1 MTILINRAH
10 PEDSNHGLN
19 SIYPLR
25 REWLTSSRPKNRGRR
40 PRLAARTRVVRVEM
54 FIRAVTRRQR
64 CNISTTVVSSSSFL
78 RHHFS
83 VASSSSSSSS
93 NAAASLPNIK
103 PNVSLDFKYNNSVA
117 ILTIN
122 NPRKRNALTVSM
134 MKEMEDH
141 IALLRSWST
150 GADGGDGT
158 SSVLRNSSKEDDRN
172 DDNYYS
178 TNNDN
183 DNNNKNNAR
192 AVILTGSH
200 GTFCSG
206 LDMSASNSSSS
217 SSGSDDEEASSA
229 GDDGE
234 EMLFRMTTI
243 TNQLLSLPV
252 LTIAAIDG
260 YAMGGGAELT
270 TATDLV
276 VLSHTANIQ
285 FVHAK
290 RGAST
295 GWGGARR
302 LVSKVGRR
310 CAIQLLLL
318 GHCIRGDEEYTRST
332 IISSSRSGGDV
343 VGGMGGSGMIYA
355 DAIANTNENAYDATI
370 RLVIHPL
377 FELPCSYSIRAI
389 KSAISAADGD
399 RDVINITDGT
409 LNNSTNMAVKCEME
423 SFMSVWGSK
432 SNIDQIQ
439 ITKDRLLKGRRS
451 EEVEESK

>member
-1 MTILINRAH
+1 MVST
-10 PEDSNHGLN
+10 
-19 SIYPLR
+19 SISPFGKR
-25 REWLTSSRPKNRGRR
+25 VADEFPPKKSWTATSVSSKDES
-40 PRLAARTRVVRVEM
+40 VVRVEM

-141 IALLRSWST
+141 IALLRSWSS

-206 LDMSASNSSSS
+206 LDLSASNSSNSSSS
-217 SSGSDDEEASSA
+217 SSDEEEASSA
-229 GDDGE
+229 GGDGE

-295 GWGGARR
+295 GWGGTRR

>member
-1 MTILINRAH
+1 
-10 PEDSNHGLN
+10 
-19 SIYPLR
+19 
-25 REWLTSSRPKNRGRR
+25 
-40 PRLAARTRVVRVEM
+40 
-54 FIRAVTRRQR
+54 
-64 CNISTTVVSSSSFL
+64 
-78 RHHFS
+78 
-83 VASSSSSSSS
+83 
-93 NAAASLPNIK
+93 
-103 PNVSLDFKYNNSVA
+103 
-117 ILTIN
+117 
-122 NPRKRNALTVSM
+122 
-134 MKEMEDH
+134 
-141 IALLRSWST
+141 LLRSWSS
-150 GADGGDGT
+150 GAEDDGS
-158 SSVLRNSSKEDDRN
+158 SSVLRNSSKEGDRN
-172 DDNYYS
+172 DDDNHYSNYS

-183 DNNNKNNAR
+183 DKNKNNAR
-192 AVILTGSH
+192 AVILMGSH

-206 LDMSASNSSSS
+206 LDLSANNNSSSS
-217 SSGSDDEEASSA
+217 SSSSSSDEEEASSA
-229 GDDGE
+229 GGDGE
-234 EMLFRMTTI
+234 EMLIRMTTI

-252 LTIAAIDG
+252 VTIAAIDG

-285 FVHAK
+285 FVHGK

-295 GWGGARR
+295 GWGGTRR

-332 IISSSRSGGDV
+332 IISAVQHGR
-343 VGGMGGSGMIYA
+343 MIYA
-355 DAIANTNENAYDATI
+355 DAIANANENAYDATI
-370 RLVIHPL
+370 RLIIHPL
-377 FELPCSYSIRAI
+377 IQLPCSYSIRAI

-399 RDVINITDGT
+399 RHVINITDGT
-409 LNNSTNMAVKCEME
+409 LNSSTNMAVKCEME